1 MQITN
6 PIIPI
11 KPKEVYID
19 TNGELD
25 LKAICVFAAIG
36 FFLDGDTYWTHK
48 KILKP
53 ASIHHINSEN
63 ILEKSETYF
72 NWHYTPRNIS
82 FKQALEEFSSLFE
95 TIIAEQIED
104 KKVILPLSGGLD
116 SRTQA
121 VALKHLGANVSA
133 YSYDYRNG
141 YPETKIA
148 KQIAQV
154 CGFDFQ
160 SFKIESGYLWEKL
173 DDLVKLNNCYSDFT
187 SPRQMA
193 ISEEFSKM
201 GDVFSLGHWGDV
213 MFDSYNTEKLS
224 HEEQVQFL
232 TKKLLKR
239 GGLEFASKLW
249 QTWDLEGDFKSYFE
263 NRISNL
269 LSTIKIEDTNAK
281 LRAFKSKYWAP
292 RWTSVNLSVFK
303 NSKPITLP
311 YYDNRMC
318 EFICTVPEAF
328 LKDRQLQI
336 EYIKMRNP
344 ELATLIWQDKRP
356 YNLYNYTNPSVIKTL
371 SYKAIYKLKRTVSKL
386 SGRPYIQRNWELQFL
401 GDNNR
406 QQLETVI
413 LNSKLSELIPEEF
426 ITKHIKG
433 FYNRDTIKNAH
444 SVNMLLTLAMFNQ
457 IQNNG

>member
-11 KPKEVYID
+11 KPKEVCID

-25 LKAICVFAAIG
+25 LKAICVFSAIG
-36 FFLDGDTYWTHK
+36 FFLDDDTYWTHK
-48 KILKP
+48 KVLKP
-53 ASIHHINSEN
+53 ASVHRTSSEN
-63 ILEKSETYF
+63 ILEKSEPYF
-72 NWHYTPRNIS
+72 NWHYTPRHIS
-82 FKQALEEFSSLFE
+82 FEQALEEFSQLFE
-95 TIIAEQIED
+95 AIITEQVED

-121 VALKHLGANVSA
+121 AALTYLGANVSA
-133 YSYDYRNG
+133 YSYEYRNG

-154 CGFDFQ
+154 CDFDFQ
-160 SFKIESGYLWEKL
+160 SFKIGKGYLWKKL
-173 DDLVKLNNCYSDFT
+173 DDLAKLNNCYSDFT

-193 ISEEFSKM
+193 ISDEFSKM
-201 GDVFSLGHWGDV
+201 GGVFSLGHWGDV
-213 MFDSYNTEKLS
+213 LFDSYNSEKLS
-224 HEEQVQFL
+224 HDAQVQFL
-232 TKKLLKR
+232 SKKLLKR

-292 RWTSVNLSVFK
+292 RWTSVNLSVFE

-318 EFICTVPEAF
+318 EFICAVPEAF

-336 EYIKMRNP
+336 EYVKMRNP
-344 ELATLIWQDKRP
+344 ELATLVWQDKRP
-356 YNLYNYTNPSVIKTL
+356 YNLYNYTNPSTTKTL
-371 SYKAIYKLKRTVSKL
+371 SYKVINKLKRTASRL
-386 SGRPYIQRNWELQFL
+386 SGKPYIQRNWELQFL
-401 GDNNR
+401 GDTNK
-406 QQLETVI
+406 QQLEAVL
-413 LNSKLSELIPEEF
+413 LNSKLSELIPEEI
-426 ITKHIKG
+426 ITKYTKS
-433 FYNRDTIKNAH
+433 FYNEDALRNAH
-444 SVNMLLTLAMFNQ
+444 PMNMLLTLAKFNQ
-457 IQNNG
+457 TQNNG